1 MSEVQT
7 TKSISAI
14 EVPPDLLRNKELP
27 PTPSQKIKE
36 LELEKKSLRDENRT
50 LRIQVDIQA
59 HQIAKL
65 NSIFYEGVS
74 S

>member
-1 MSEVQT
+1 MPEVQT
-7 TKSISAI
+7 TEPISAI
-14 EVPPDLLRNKELP
+14 EATPDPFRNKELP
-27 PTPSQKIKE
+27 PTPSQRIKD
-36 LELEKKSLRDENRT
+36 LELEKKSLQEENRA
-50 LRIQVDIQA
+50 LKVQVDVQA